1 MTSHVLVLTTMSSCS
16 SEGLDA
22 LNSMSMLVEAHH
34 HAETGSH
41 SAFLF
46 WLVCSIKDSKDDL
59 LSESIRKAIEPE
71 QDCTTVLVHHTPKD
85 GHEDENSNICECVGK
100 SEGQIREG
108 NLGLGL

>member
-1 MTSHVLVLTTMSSCS
+1 MASHVLVLTTMSSCN

-22 LNSMSMLVEAHH
+22 LNSMSMLAEAHH

-46 WLVCSIKDSKDDL
+46 WLVCSIKDS
-59 LSESIRKAIEPE
+59 KAIEPE